1 LSPRRVEPGLPPE
14 RNFWQLLPRRN
25 FRRALLL
32 LAALVAVIVIQQM
45 GGLSFSQLFDSV
57 APPSAPQPS
66 EQRPFQRLE
75 VKR

>member
-1 LSPRRVEPGLPPE
+1 LSPRRVEPGPPPE
-14 RNFWQLLPRRN
+14 RTFWELLPRRN

-32 LAALVAVIVIQQM
+32 LAALVAVIVIRQM
-45 GGLSFSQLFDSV
+45 GGFSFSKMFDVV
-57 APPSAPQPS
+57 APQPASAPS